1 MTSST
6 SNGAPIAGR
15 DNVSVEIVVVGTS
28 LGGLDALKVLLSG
41 LPPSFDLPI
50 VIVQHRSKQ
59 SDEALVKLL
68 STETS
73 LPVTEANDKDVIERG
88 RVYCA
93 PADYHLLVEP
103 GRFALSID
111 APVNYSRPS
120 IDVLFE
126 SAADTYGAQVV
137 GVLLTGA
144 SKDGAIG
151 CARIK
156 ACGGV
161 TLVQDPATALA
172 QTMPAA
178 AISAQAADHVLPLTD
193 IPLALVQ
200 LCGSMRH
207 SKHE

>member
-1 MTSST
+1 MS
-6 SNGAPIAGR
+6 A
-15 DNVSVEIVVVGTS
+15 EIVVVGTS

-41 LPPSFDLPI
+41 LPASFDLPI

-59 SDEALVKLL
+59 SDDALVKLL

-73 LPVTEANDKDVIERG
+73 LPVAEANDKDMIERG

-103 GRFALSID
+103 GIFALSVD

-126 SAADTYGAQVV
+126 SAADSYGAQVV

-144 SKDGAIG
+144 NKDGAAG

-156 ACGGV
+156 ARGGV
-161 TLVQDPATALA
+161 TLVQDPATAFA

-178 AISAQAADHVLPLTD
+178 AICAQAADKVVVLTD

-200 LCGSMRH
+200 LCGSTRH
-207 SKHE
+207 